1 MNKTVLITGATGGIG
16 YALANKLKDKFSLIL
31 TSSSI
36 EGVEEL
42 KTDFPFCEVL
52 LLNMKSME
60 TINTGLQL
68 VSKKKVFGVVHCS
81 GIMNGNMLLF
91 EKPEN
96 LIETF
101 NINCLGPIL
110 ITKEL
115 LKGMVKSKQG
125 SIVFIGSAVAHYG
138 GAGKS
143 FYGASKSALY
153 GFIRSISK
161 ELGRANIRVN
171 SISPGYIE
179 TKLTEHFS
187 AEELD
192 KTVSAISLR
201 RGGKAEE
208 VAGVINFLLS
218 EDSGYIT
225 GEDIK
230 IDGGMT
236 L

>member
-1 MNKTVLITGATGGIG
+1 MDKTVVITGATGGIG
-16 YALANKLKDKFSLIL
+16 FALANKLKGQFNLIL

-36 EGVEEL
+36 EGIEKL
-42 KTDFPFCEVL
+42 KTDFPLCEVV

-60 TINTGLQL
+60 TINSGLQL
-68 VSKKKVFGVVHCS
+68 LSKKKVFGIVHCS
-81 GIMNGNMLLF
+81 GVMNGNMLLF

-101 NINCLGPIL
+101 NINCLGPML
-110 ITKEL
+110 VTKEL
-115 LKGMVKSKQG
+115 LKGMIKSKQG

-138 GAGKS
+138 GVGKS

-153 GFIRSISK
+153 GFIQSISK

-171 SISPGYIE
+171 SVSPGYIE
-179 TKLTEHFS
+179 TKLTENFS
-187 AEELD
+187 AVELD
-192 KTVSAISLR
+192 KTISAISLR

-208 VAGVINFLLS
+208 VSGLINFLLS